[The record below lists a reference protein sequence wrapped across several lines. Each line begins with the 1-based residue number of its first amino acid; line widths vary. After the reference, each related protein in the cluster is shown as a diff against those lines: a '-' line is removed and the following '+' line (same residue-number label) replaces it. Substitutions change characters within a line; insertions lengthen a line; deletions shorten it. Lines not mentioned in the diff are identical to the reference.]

1 MNILIVDDQPNIAR
15 VTAVALGLLGCRA
28 FTTSTAAG
36 ATEILGTEEIDA
48 LLLDVNLRGNSGM
61 EFLSQLAAQ
70 DNRPPVIMFSAG
82 NKDEFAAE
90 ALRRG
95 ALDCLTKPFNLDEL
109 RQQLAQL
116 EQYLRQREGSLI
128 CPERLDC
135 I

>member
-28 FTTSTAAG
+28 FTTSTTAG
-36 ATEILGTEEIDA
+36 AIEILGTEKIDA
-48 LLLDVNLRGNSGM
+48 LFLDVNLRGNSGM
-61 EFLSQLAAQ
+61 EFLSELAAQ
-70 DNRPPVIMFSAG
+70 DHRPPVIMFSAG
-82 NKDEFAAE
+82 DKDEFAAE

-95 ALDCLTKPFNLDEL
+95 ALNCLTKPFHMDDL
-109 RQQLAQL
+109 RLQMAHL

-128 CPERLDC
+128 CPECLDY